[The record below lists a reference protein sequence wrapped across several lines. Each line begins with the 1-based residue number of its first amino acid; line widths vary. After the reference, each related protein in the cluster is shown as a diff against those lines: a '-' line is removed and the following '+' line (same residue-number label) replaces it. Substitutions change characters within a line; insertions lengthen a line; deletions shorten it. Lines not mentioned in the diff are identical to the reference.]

1 MKQMKWYEGLPSNI
15 KKFYRFRTRFGI
27 DRLDHP
33 KRVYD
38 IAEGLLRSG
47 YGDADI
53 RGVLGLNFKRML
65 EETWRASSGNPPSAL
80 VGLTPTPVRVPR
92 HFTQPLTLVFR

>member
-1 MKQMKWYEGLPSNI
+1 MKWYEGLPSNI

-38 IAEGLLRSG
+38 IAEGLLRRG

-80 VGLTPTPVRVPR
+80 VGPNTNASTRSPSLYAAADAS
-92 HFTQPLTLVFR
+92 L